1 MGRVY
6 ISCEG
11 SKDQG
16 FPKVLRSSVPSPNL
30 SIAQK
35 LMVNIYYTVVFNENS
50 LVELTGVE
58 RRR

>member
-6 ISCEG
+6 ISREG

-35 LMVNIYYTVVFNENS
+35 LMVNIYCIVI
-50 LVELTGVE
+50 LMRIRWLD
-58 RRR
+58 